1 MTVLCHIQP
10 LPPPPTAQHHLRPN
24 LLTDGQ
30 ARELARG
37 EEVELG
43 DEEGGGGGHW
53 ELVTKHLNGW
63 LCDIE
68 IAKKIYKTASHLKCY
83 NE

>member
-1 MTVLCHIQP
+1 MSHTAS
-10 LPPPPTAQHHLRPN
+10 PPPPTAQHHLRPN
-24 LLTDGQ
+24 LLTNLQ

-43 DEEGGGGGHW
+43 DEEGGGGGHCGLW
-53 ELVTKHLNGW
+53 MRRLNGW

-68 IAKKIYKTASHLKCY
+68 IAKVFLSVFWGECCWGYGT
-83 NE
+83 